1 MFSFCRLALVAAFAV
16 AAAQLALAQDPSS
29 SSSSST
35 ATQAAEPQDQAQQT
49 NQGSVSVQQ
58 RIRERR
64 ERRRAAAIKDL
75 YTRLYE
81 VNTGMGYLRFV
92 PGPGLNGKPLQ
103 RVTMYAW
110 DANVTRFYGERLGV
124 TLDGRG
130 YYGTAFVG
138 DNTSTI
144 TRPSIATYAAM
155 GGPTYRFFLEP
166 RYALS
171 GRVMAGYM
179 QGNFSGDTSGFG
191 GKALGLY
198 GDGGTYAAS
207 ASFLAEYNVSPNIS
221 LRLAPEYFLSGFGST
236 TQNSVG
242 FTGGFVFRFGRQ

>member
-1 MFSFCRLALVAAFAV
+1 MFSFCRLALVAAFSV

-29 SSSSST
+29 GSSSST
-35 ATQAAEPQDQAQQT
+35 SAQTTQDQAQQQ

-64 ERRRAAAIKDL
+64 ERRRAQAIKDV
-75 YTRLYE
+75 YTRLYD
-81 VNTGMGYLRFV
+81 VNMGMGYLRFL
-92 PGPGLNGKPLQ
+92 PGPNLQ

-110 DANVTRFYGERLGV
+110 DANVTRFYSERLGA

-130 YYGTAFVG
+130 YYGTAYVG
-138 DNTSTI
+138 LNQFGL
-144 TRPSIATYAAM
+144 TRPSIAAYSAM
-155 GGPTYRFFLEP
+155 GGPTYRFYIQP

-179 QGNFSGDTSGFG
+179 QGNFSGDTNGLG
-191 GKALGLY
+191 GKTLGLY
-198 GDGGTYAAS
+198 SDGGTFAAS
-207 ASFLAEYNVSPNIS
+207 ASFLAEYNVTPAVS

>member
-1 MFSFCRLALVAAFAV
+1 MFLFCRLALVAAFSV
-16 AAAQLALAQDPSS
+16 AAAQLAHAQDPSS

-35 ATQAAEPQDQAQQT
+35 ATQATQPQDQAQQQ
-49 NQGSVSVQQ
+49 NQGTVSVQQ

-64 ERRRAAAIKDL
+64 ERRRAQAIKDV
-75 YTRLYE
+75 YTRLYD

-92 PGPGLNGKPLQ
+92 PGPGLQ

-110 DANVTRFYGERLGV
+110 DANVTRFYSERLGM

-130 YYGTAFVG
+130 YYGTTFVG
-138 DNTSTI
+138 LNQFGLTK
-144 TRPSIATYAAM
+144 PSIATYAAM
-155 GGPTYRFFLEP
+155 GGPIYRFYLQP

-171 GRVMAGYM
+171 VRGMAGFM
-179 QGNFSGDTSGFG
+179 QGNFSGDTNGFG
-191 GKALGLY
+191 SQALGLY
-198 GDGGTYAAS
+198 PDGGTFAVS
-207 ASFLAEYNVSPNIS
+207 ASLLAEYNVSPTLS

-236 TQNSVG
+236 TQNSLG